1 MRNAL
6 LGMLM
11 LSTACALRPAPV
23 PVSGPV
29 SDVQALV
36 GQWTGEYQS
45 TETGRSGSILFT
57 LEAGA
62 DTAHGD
68 IVMVPR
74 EPGMTYDDALR
85 VATTRHAANQV
96 LTIRFVRVLGG
107 VVTGTI
113 DRYPD
118 PDPHGNCELLTVFR
132 GTLTG
137 NRITGTFRTNHVGL
151 DTPAQVGTWSVTR
164 SK

>member
-1 MRNAL
+1 MKVAL
-6 LGMLM
+6 PGML
-11 LSTACALRPAPV
+11 LLFTACAFRPAPV

-36 GQWTGEYQS
+36 GLWTGEYQS
-45 TETGRSGSILFT
+45 PETGRSGSILFT
-57 LEAGA
+57 LEAGT

-74 EPGMTYDDALR
+74 EEGMTYDDALR

-96 LTIRFVRVLGG
+96 LTIRFVRVTGST
-107 VVTGTI
+107 VSGTI
-113 DRYPD
+113 DPYPD
-118 PDPHGNCELLTVFR
+118 PDSHGNCELLTVFR

-137 NRITGTFRTNHVGL
+137 NRIMGTFRTTHGSH
-151 DTPAQVGTWSVTR
+151 DSPAQSGTWSVR
-164 SK
+164 RAK